1 MAGENNATEEQITP
15 EDTNVTAIELIV
27 EDGSCVANANSYVTL
42 EEADKYQRTRNRA
55 DWLELE
61 DNQKASC
68 ILQATQYIDG
78 IYNWK
83 GRAKYEEQFLAF
95 PRVAITDLNGF
106 DVSHIIP
113 SKLKVAV
120 YEAAYHGF
128 KEDLFTVYDSSTG
141 NIKRDKKV
149 VSGAVESEVEYFNSK
164 ESDVD
169 FVSRFTILDSIL
181 KGLYLPKNSSTVN
194 CKAHWSI

>member
-1 MAGENNATEEQITP
+1 MAGENTTEEQITP
-15 EDTNVTAIELIV
+15 KDTNVTAIELIV
-27 EDGSCVANANSYVTL
+27 EDGSCVANANSYVTIT
-42 EEADKYQRTRNRA
+42 EADEYQNSRNRA

-61 DNQKASC
+61 DNQKASL

-113 SKLKVAV
+113 TKLKIAV
-120 YEAAYHGF
+120 YEAAYYGF
-128 KEDLFTVYDSSTG
+128 TQELFTVYASSTG
-141 NIKRDKKV
+141 NIKKDKKV
-149 VSGAVESEVEYFNSK
+149 VSGAVEKEVEYFNSK
-164 ESDVD
+164 ESSVD
-169 FVSRFTILDSIL
+169 FVSRFTMLDAIL
-181 KGLYLPKNSSTVN
+181 KGLYLPKNANTVN
-194 CKAHWSI
+194 SKVHWSL